1 MIRFLTR
8 LVPFLQRGALLS
20 CCILSLASGAAG
32 QVNPHPYFEVAPFAF
47 APRVEYPAGTAP
59 FSLTVLDWDR
69 DGTLDLL
76 ASNRDSGDL
85 ILFLGRE
92 DGTFVRQTA
101 PLPRGNC
108 PVQMEGS
115 DFHRDGKGDLVAV
128 NHLCQTLS
136 LAVRGRVGTLS
147 NRATYQVAPEPRSVT
162 VGFFND
168 DLNPDLAILHRQS
181 GALSLY
187 FDQGDGSFANPVD
200 FPAGLPVND
209 VAAGDF
215 DRDGRPDLA
224 VVNTGTST
232 LTLFR
237 NLGGGQFLRT
247 SDQVVGSGSR
257 TLQVV
262 DLNRDGHLDL
272 AVVDPSLDL
281 VYILQ
286 GRGNFLFDTARSYPV
301 GRRPFEIE
309 SADINADGIP
319 DLVVAHQEE
328 SNLLI
333 LLGRGDGTF
342 APTTRLNWIQT
353 GRAVYDVVA
362 ADFNRD
368 GRVDLATANFVD
380 NSISLLYSVASQF
393 ADLAITQAASRMTV
407 VGGDELLLTLTVT
420 NQGPDPA
427 TNLLVTNLLPAKT
440 LMTFCQASG
449 GGVCG
454 LDGEARVV
462 SIPTL
467 AAAGQ
472 VEIQFRVRVL
482 ENVCQGETLRNTAT
496 ITSQTGDPRL
506 GDNQTTLQ
514 VLAQN
519 PPPVISSLPNLQAIG
534 SRPGDRTGAR
544 VEFLLPEATDNA
556 PGVRVTC
563 SHPSGTLFPVGR
575 TEVTC
580 QAVDICGET
589 ATTRFEVRVWD
600 AIAIDQRYGHLF
612 LFDSFT
618 GQYLFVRLDTGESFS
633 GQGVVRRLRCE
644 LQLLDGQRAIVT
656 INTCFSRA
664 NGWVSPTG
672 SAPFFTI
679 DDPNLRDNRLP

>member
-32 QVNPHPYFEVAPFAF
+32 QVNSHPYFEVAPFAF
-47 APRVEYPAGTAP
+47 APRVEYPAGTGP

-136 LAVRGRVGTLS
+136 LAVRGGVGTLS

-187 FDQGDGSFANPVD
+187 FDQGDGSFATPVD

-407 VGGDELLLTLTVT
+407 LGGDELLLTLTVT

-440 LMTFCQASG
+440 LMTFCQARFSSVSG
-449 GGVCG
+449 SKRMS
-454 LDGEARVV
+454 ARAR
-462 SIPTL
+462 SSAIWRRSTPKPQTL
-467 AAAGQ
+467 NWG
-472 VEIQFRVRVL
+472 
-482 ENVCQGETLRNTAT
+482 
-496 ITSQTGDPRL
+496 ITRRR
-506 GDNQTTLQ
+506 
-514 VLAQN
+514 
-519 PPPVISSLPNLQAIG
+519 
-534 SRPGDRTGAR
+534 SR
-544 VEFLLPEATDNA
+544 
-556 PGVRVTC
+556 
-563 SHPSGTLFPVGR
+563 
-575 TEVTC
+575 
-580 QAVDICGET
+580 
-589 ATTRFEVRVWD
+589 
-600 AIAIDQRYGHLF
+600 
-612 LFDSFT
+612 
-618 GQYLFVRLDTGESFS
+618 
-633 GQGVVRRLRCE
+633 
-644 LQLLDGQRAIVT
+644 
-656 INTCFSRA
+656 
-664 NGWVSPTG
+664 
-672 SAPFFTI
+672 
-679 DDPNLRDNRLP
+679 